1 MDKFEPTTVILR
13 ESEEVYE
20 PIKDLFV
27 FDEDS
32 GQKIKVSLSDWQTW
46 QKNNE
51 IFPCAKRVISR
62 EVYRFT
68 FTPTL
73 LEIGREFSTLPE
85 KNFMYTL
92 LWTPLYLTQI
102 PAENVL
108 VPLAKD
114 VLEILA
120 QYSRFVSCRFSTL
133 DITSYLLSL
142 RNLMSACQ
150 EYPEATLDIEFYL
163 NPVQN

>member
-68 FTPTL
+68 MNVGLKALGFTD
-73 LEIGREFSTLPE
+73 EM
-85 KNFMYTL
+85 K
-92 LWTPLYLTQI
+92 
-102 PAENVL
+102 
-108 VPLAKD
+108 
-114 VLEILA
+114 
-120 QYSRFVSCRFSTL
+120 SRP
-133 DITSYLLSL
+133 I
-142 RNLMSACQ
+142 
-150 EYPEATLDIEFYL
+150 
-163 NPVQN
+163 